1 MPNSIMKRIETKSLT
16 GYQMFQY
23 SKYGYI
29 LAPDGFTKIYPSEN
43 AGTENDTDET
53 DFAKELELQ
62 TEENKINNFF
72 EQQND
77 NYYE

>member
-1 MPNSIMKRIETKSLT
+1 MPNSIMKQIDPKSLT

-29 LAPDGFTKIYPSEN
+29 LAPDGFTKIYPKDPNQEPQN
-43 AGTENDTDET
+43 EDET
-53 DFAKELELQ
+53 DFAKELELE

-72 EQQND
+72 
-77 NYYE
+77 NYENENL

>member
-1 MPNSIMKRIETKSLT
+1 MW
-16 GYQMFQY
+16 QY

-29 LAPDGFTKIYPSEN
+29 LAADGFTKIYPSEN
-43 AGTENDTDET
+43 AGTENEDET

-62 TEENKINNFF
+62 AEENKINNFF